1 LMRKWWKSGF
11 KYAKSK
17 QEEIM
22 SEFRPDV
29 LTDTEI
35 KENL

>member
-1 LMRKWWKSGF
+1 MKKWWNSGF

-17 QEEIM
+17 NEETM

-29 LTDTEI
+29 LTD
-35 KENL
+35 KEM